1 MQAKHLDGKT
11 ASSQIK
17 TELARVVEELKC
29 KGINPGLA
37 MVMVGANPAS
47 ALYVNMKVKA
57 CQELGICSRVVK
69 LPESASRQEL
79 IETVAGLNRDEA
91 IDGVLIQL
99 PLPAHLQDE
108 AILESISPEKDVD
121 CFHPYNQG
129 RLLTGREGLK
139 PCTPLGCVAL
149 LKRNGIVLEG
159 KKSVI
164 VGRSNIVGK
173 PLALMLMQ
181 ENATVTVCHS
191 KTRNLKE
198 EIKQAELLV
207 MAIGQP
213 EAVGGDDLKRGCIV
227 VDVGQHRLADGRV
240 VGDVDYKSALSRAS
254 WITPVP
260 GGTGPMTVAV
270 LMYNTL
276 WAAARRRG
284 LPLAYGLDS
293 SKPRP

>member
-276 WAAARRRG
+276 RAAARRRG

>member
-1 MQAKHLDGKT
+1 MQAKHLDGK
-11 ASSQIK
+11 ALSLRIK
-17 TELARVVEELKC
+17 TELAGLVGGFRN
-29 KGINPGLA
+29 KGIQPGLA

-57 CQELGICSRVVK
+57 CQELGIHSRIVN
-69 LPESASRQEL
+69 LPESSSRQEL
-79 IETVAGLNRDEA
+79 IETVGELNLDEA
-91 IDGVLIQL
+91 VDGILIQL
-99 PLPAHLQDE
+99 PLPTHLQDE
-108 AILESISPEKDVD
+108 AVLESISPQKDVD
-121 CFHPYNQG
+121 CFHPHNQG

-139 PCTPLGCVAL
+139 PCTPLGCIAL
-149 LKRNGIVLEG
+149 LKKSGIVLEG

-173 PLALMLMQ
+173 PLALMLLQ

-191 KTRNLKE
+191 KTRNIKE

-213 EAVGGDDLKRGCIV
+213 EAVNGNDLKPGCIV
-227 VDVGQHRLADGRV
+227 VDVGQHRLTDGRI
-240 VGDVDYKSALSRAS
+240 VGDVDYKSALTRAS

-284 LPLAYGLDS
+284 LPFAYSLD
-293 SKPRP
+293 

>member
-276 WAAARRRG
+276 RAAARRRG
-284 LPLAYGLDS
+284 LPWAYGLDS

>member
-1 MQAKHLDGKT
+1 MQAKHLDGK
-11 ASSQIK
+11 AISLQIK
-17 TELARVVEELKC
+17 TELAGAIEEFRN

-37 MVMVGANPAS
+37 MVMVGANTAS

-57 CQELGICSRVVK
+57 CQELGIYSRVVN
-69 LPESASRQEL
+69 LPEDASRQEL
-79 IETVAGLNRDEA
+79 IETVAKLNLDEA
-91 IDGVLIQL
+91 IDGILVQL
-99 PLPAHLQDE
+99 PLPSHLQDE

-121 CFHPYNQG
+121 CFHPNNQG

-139 PCTPLGCVAL
+139 PCTPLGCIAL
-149 LKRNGIVLEG
+149 LKRSGIALEG

-173 PLALMLMQ
+173 PLALMLLQ
-181 ENATVTVCHS
+181 ENATVTICHS
-191 KTRNLKE
+191 RTRNLKE

-213 EAVGGDDLKRGCIV
+213 EAVGGDDLKPGCIV
-227 VDVGQHRLADGRV
+227 VDVGQHRLADGRI
-240 VGDVDYKSALSRAS
+240 VGDVDYKSALIKAS

-284 LPLAYGLDS
+284 LPFAYSLD
-293 SKPRP
+293 